1 MVFEHGIEGVA
12 YDWNEDGETITT
24 YPLTDDQ
31 DEFAAARVQY
41 LVDSGLPA
49 VHIDNVWGIKCQEYA
64 SVDEALA
71 NNETYTEQFTTRE
84 EWMKDNK
91 WDDDAPSVKFLRI
104 LSDFGQ
110 ENFNPAIVYS
120 FMTLPTVEEAKVIST
135 YKTDLVD
142 TYLLEVTTNAIIGQ
156 TPIDQIDEQIQ
167 YAYDNLGLQEY
178 YNVMQARYNRFLVAM
193 GFEPV
198 EIPE

>member
-1 MVFEHGIEGVA
+1 MRGSDA
-12 YDWNEDGETITT
+12 C
-24 YPLTDDQ
+24 
-31 DEFAAARVQY
+31 R
-41 LVDSGLPA
+41 
-49 VHIDNVWGIKCQEYA
+49 
-64 SVDEALA
+64 SVS
-71 NNETYTEQFTTRE
+71 YTH
-84 EWMKDNK
+84 
-91 WDDDAPSVKFLRI
+91 